1 MKHLPI
7 YPVLSTLPIM
17 PHNIPNT
24 KSIYTPVNT
33 TLYTHPAYLRNILFV
48 RRQFP
53 NLSQQVVN
61 TSNYSQ
67 FFTWQKQHN
76 ESVFR
81 KQRQEITWLHKLRR
95 KYKMIYFIGEQYSRI
110 IFRFDLNPYIEVN
123 GTTKFLVTMEM
134 KYTTN
139 TVRYFRVILNIRF
152 KLQFV
157 ACFYYTADAP

>member
-1 MKHLPI
+1 
-7 YPVLSTLPIM
+7 
-17 PHNIPNT
+17 
-24 KSIYTPVNT
+24 
-33 TLYTHPAYLRNILFV
+33 
-48 RRQFP
+48 
-53 NLSQQVVN
+53 
-61 TSNYSQ
+61 
-67 FFTWQKQHN
+67 
-76 ESVFR
+76 
-81 KQRQEITWLHKLRR
+81 
-95 KYKMIYFIGEQYSRI
+95 MIYVIGEQYSRI